1 MADQGIVFRNGLFG
15 AIPHGFCSR
24 IDHAGLPD
32 PGLILA
38 NGQLVVAK
46 QVHSARAVAV
56 SAPFEAGEVPE
67 ADALVTATPGLVLG
81 IVTADC
87 VPVLLADPEG
97 QVIGAAHAGWRGAF
111 GGVIEACVDAMV
123 ELGADRAC
131 IRAVIGPSIAAA
143 SYEVDGAFEAR
154 FIAHDSGNAAF
165 FTPGRAGHAQFN
177 LPGYVRQ
184 RLLGASIAEVADLA
198 LDTYADAGRFH
209 SFRRATHRG
218 EPTYGRQYSLIGL

>member
-1 MADQGIVFRNGLFG
+1 LADQGIVIRNGLLG
-15 AIPHGFCSR
+15 AIPHGFCGR
-24 IDHAGLPD
+24 IDHEGLPD

-38 NGQLVVAK
+38 NARLVVAK

-56 SAPFEAGEVPE
+56 SAPFKAGEVPE

-87 VPVLLADPEG
+87 VPVLLADPEAR
-97 QVIGAAHAGWRGAF
+97 VLGAAHAGWRGAF
-111 GGVIEACVDAMV
+111 GGVIEACVDAMA

-131 IRAVIGPSIAAA
+131 TRAVIGPSIAAA
-143 SYEVDGAFEAR
+143 SYEVDEAFKTR
-154 FIAHDSGNAAF
+154 FIADDSGNAAF
-165 FTPGRAGHAQFN
+165 FTPGRVGHAQFD

-184 RLLGASIAEVADLA
+184 RLLGVGIAEVADLA